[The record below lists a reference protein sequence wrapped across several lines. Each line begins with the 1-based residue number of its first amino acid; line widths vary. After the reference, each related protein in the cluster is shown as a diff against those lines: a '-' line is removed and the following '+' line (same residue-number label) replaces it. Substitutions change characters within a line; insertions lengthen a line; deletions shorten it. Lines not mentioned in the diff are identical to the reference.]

1 MHSPHRLPAFLLC
14 LVPALVAPARAAEP
28 TLHTW
33 KKIQVTDHFWAEGAN
48 FGDFNKDGKMDLV
61 YGPYWWAGP
70 EFKVRHEYYPAT
82 KSWMKKKADG
92 TEEKIPGFKGALS
105 RDNDYSDNFFAY
117 THDFNQDGWT
127 DILIYGFPG
136 KDASWYENPRGK
148 DGHWTRHK
156 VFDVVDNES
165 PQWLDLTGDGRLEI
179 ICNSGGYFGY
189 VTPDWADTTKPW
201 TFHRISPKG
210 GWQRFTHGIGL
221 GDVNGDGR
229 ADLLEMN
236 GWWEQPASLAGDP
249 EWKHHKVAF
258 APGAGSAHMFA
269 YDVNGDGRN
278 DVITS
283 LAAHGYG
290 LAWYEQLAEK
300 DAEGSP
306 QFRQH
311 IVMNKEPKENKY
323 GLAFSQLHA
332 IDLVDMDGDGL
343 KDIVTGKRFWAH
355 GPTGDAAPNAPAVLY
370 WFKLVRGAGQ
380 SVDFVPHLIDNDSGI
395 GTQVVAGDVNGD
407 GLPDVVV
414 GNKKGAFVHLHSVQ
428 PVTRAEWE
436 KAQPK
441 PLQ

>member
-1 MHSPHRLPAFLLC
+1 MHLPRRFLALLLC
-14 LVPALVAPARAAEP
+14 SVSGLVLTAPAAEY

-33 KKIQVTDHFWAEGAN
+33 KKIRVTEHFWAEGAN
-48 FGDFNKDGKMDLV
+48 YGDFNKDGKMDLV

-70 EFKVRHEYYPAT
+70 DFQAKHEYYPAV
-82 KSWMKKKADG
+82 KSWGKKKADG
-92 TEEKIPGFKGALS
+92 TEERIPGFKGALS
-105 RDNDYSDNFFAY
+105 RENDYSDNFFAY
-117 THDFNQDGWT
+117 THDFNRDGWT
-127 DILIYGFPG
+127 DILIYSFPG
-136 KDASWYENPRGK
+136 KDASWYENPQGK
-148 DGHWTRHK
+148 DGHWRRHK

-165 PQWLDLTGDGRLEI
+165 PQWLDLTGDGRPEI

-189 VTPDWADTTKPW
+189 VTPDWSDTTKPW
-201 TFHRISPKG
+201 TFHKISPKG
-210 GWQRFTHGIGL
+210 NWQRFTHGIGL

-229 ADLLEMN
+229 QDFLEMN

-249 EWKHHKVAF
+249 EWKQHKVAF

-300 DAEGSP
+300 DTNGSP
-306 QFRQH
+306 KFKQH
-311 IVMNKEPKENKY
+311 IFMNKEPKENRY
-323 GLAFSQLHA
+323 GVAFSQLHA

-370 WFKLVRGAGQ
+370 WFQLVRGADK

-407 GLPDVVV
+407 GRPDVVV
-414 GNKKGAFVHLHSVQ
+414 GNKKGAFVHLHSVV

-441 PLQ
+441 PVQ